1 MSELATYVV
10 ICLLLLNLV
19 NVLLVQ
25 RMLQKHHDYAREQGE
40 DKPDESVEQGGRHVA
55 PRD

>member
-10 ICLLLLNLV
+10 IGLLLLNLV

-40 DKPDESVEQGGRHVA
+40 DKPDESVEQSRRRVA

>member
-1 MSELATYVV
+1 MSDLATYVV
-10 ICLLLLNLV
+10 IGLLLLNLM

-40 DKPDESVEQGGRHVA
+40 DKPDEPVE
-55 PRD
+55 